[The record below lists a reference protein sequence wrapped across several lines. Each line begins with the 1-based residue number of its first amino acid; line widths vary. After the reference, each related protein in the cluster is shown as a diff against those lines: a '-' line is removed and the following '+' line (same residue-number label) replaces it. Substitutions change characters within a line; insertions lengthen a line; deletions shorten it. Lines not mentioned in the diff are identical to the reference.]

1 MKRCRILVF
10 SLLFVLLGLSLMLG
24 GPMEANAG
32 GTLTETEWKGVACYI
47 DRYIGSQHAAGPDTL
62 VLGDGDNE
70 YNFVHSTAQYMTQ
83 VDNDPYG
90 IGGAPDGTV
99 CGVGDNIANRPV
111 LVDNL
116 VTTLSTMIPGTSIRN
131 LWNGG
136 ATSAV
141 AALSPAALTAL
152 KAKVNAHREAGF
164 STDISVY

>member
-1 MKRCRILVF
+1 MKTSKTLVF
-10 SLLFVLLGLSLMLG
+10 SLLVFFLGLSLILG

-32 GTLTETEWKGVACYI
+32 GALTETEWKDVACYI

-62 VLGDGDNE
+62 GLGDGDNE
-70 YNFVHSTAQYMTQ
+70 YEFVHSTAQYMAQ
-83 VDNDPYG
+83 VDTNSDG
-90 IGGAPDGTV
+90 IV
-99 CGVGDNIANRPV
+99 CNVGDNIANRPV

-116 VTTLSTMIPGTSIRN
+116 VTTLTTLIPGTSIRN

-136 ATSAV
+136 SASAV